1 MNRPAPLLP
10 AARLAAR
17 SLLVLAAC
25 LLGPPASD
33 AAPLARSAMTAP
45 ARKADAPLKAA
56 KPAKPATPRQQRQRE
71 ASALALASST
81 AEAINAAQLNMAA
94 RVLTGHADCEF
105 NQRISVQP
113 VDGQPGYFTV
123 THKDQRYRMLPQ
135 ETSTGAV
142 RLEDK
147 AAGMVWL
154 QIPSKSMLMNARIG
168 QRLVDSCLHA
178 EQRAGLL
185 AVVDVDARA
194 ANSLGIV
201 APLAALPAE
210 LANQPPGDLPSGL
223 PDIAPGVL
231 PPAPAAAL
239 VAAAPWFDTATAP
252 TAPAAAAPTAAQ
264 STPGSQ
270 NSAGQVL

>member
-1 MNRPAPLLP
+1 M
-10 AARLAAR
+10 
-17 SLLVLAAC
+17 LVLAAC
-25 LLGPPASD
+25 LLGPLANA
-33 AAPLARSAMTAP
+33 AAPEARTAKAAP
-45 ARKADAPLKAA
+45 TRKADAPLKTAQPA

-71 ASALALASST
+71 AGALALANST
-81 AEAINAAQLNMAA
+81 AEAINDAQLEMAA

-105 NQRISVQP
+105 NQRISVLS

-123 THKDQRYRMLPQ
+123 THKNQRYRMLPQ

-178 EQRAGLL
+178 EQRAVLL
-185 AVVDVDARA
+185 GVVNLDAIA

-201 APLAALPAE
+201 APLPAPPAPV
-210 LANQPPGDLPSGL
+210 LAPPVPVLATDGPT
-223 PDIAPGVL
+223 IAPGVL
-231 PPAPAAAL
+231 PTAAATVL
-239 VAAAPWFDTATAP
+239 SGAAPWFDSATAP
-252 TAPAAAAPTAAQ
+252 TAAPTAPGNQ
-264 STPGSQ
+264 KSTD
-270 NSAGQVL
+270 QVL